1 MKPTTIRD
9 LRDQAPFRP
18 FDIHLADGRCL
29 SVVTPDHI
37 MISPTNKEFA
47 LYNPDG
53 TLNVVDANQITSIT
67 RKSRRRPA

>member
-1 MKPTTIRD
+1 MKPTTIRG

-29 SVVTPDHI
+29 TVVTPDHI

-53 TLNVVDANQITSIT
+53 TLNVVDANLITSIT
-67 RKSRRRPA
+67 RKSRRRTA

>member
-1 MKPTTIRD
+1 MKSTTIRD
-9 LRDQAPFRP
+9 LRDEAPFRP

-29 SVVTPDHI
+29 TVVTPDHI

-67 RKSRRRPA
+67 RKSRRRAG